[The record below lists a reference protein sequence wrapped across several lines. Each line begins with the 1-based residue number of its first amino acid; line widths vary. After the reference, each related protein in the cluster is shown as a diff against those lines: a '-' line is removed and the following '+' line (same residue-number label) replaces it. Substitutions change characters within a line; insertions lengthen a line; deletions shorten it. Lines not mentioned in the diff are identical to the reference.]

1 MKHVILSAAMALCLA
16 GTAMAEGPRNPAS
29 LGLSAPIVGLTPVLA
44 MNQDA
49 LGLDEAQKAAVKEF
63 MATMPAKRMAL
74 EDETAALR
82 ADLRKA
88 ILDNAPAADR
98 EALAKLIGE
107 NETRLIMMR
116 SNCVDHWRSVLTPE
130 QFAKLVEMA
139 SVN

>member
-1 MKHVILSAAMALCLA
+1 MKHFILSAAVALALA
-16 GTAMAEGPRNPAS
+16 GSALAEAPRNPTS

-44 MNQDA
+44 ANQDA

-63 MATMPAKRMAL
+63 LATMPAKRMAL

-82 ADLRKA
+82 AELRKA
-88 ILDNAPAADR
+88 ILDNAPVADR
-98 EALAKLIGE
+98 ETLAKKIGE
-107 NETRLIMMR
+107 NETQLLMMR

-139 SVN
+139 SAN